1 MSKLVITEINRIQEL
16 MGKPLIT
23 EQWVDIADDV
33 ISFFSKTSEV
43 AGKNAI
49 NSEINY
55 LVKKLGTLTNDK
67 DIIEVLSKLID
78 ESEEIARMVILL
90 ASGAI

>member
-33 ISFFSKTSEV
+33 ISFFSKPSEV

-78 ESEEIARMVILL
+78 CSNGY
-90 ASGAI
+90 S